1 MAAASVVV
9 AAAQLRAVGGS
20 LEAAL
25 SSSGERGRRGT
36 RRRREEGTIV
46 CRRAVPLRHRPAGG
60 RRRGDMRPGRE
71 RARSGPSSRPGEGDT
86 RRELPTGG
94 GGEGRGRG
102 IAVRDADGEG
112 PPPPGIAS
120 SARRGDVVGTG
131 YRQAEIAGRPR
142 RRRRCRGT
150 ELLQS
155 EMTG

>member
-1 MAAASVVV
+1 MAAAAV
-9 AAAQLRAVGGS
+9 AAAQQREVGGS
-20 LEAAL
+20 LAAAL

-94 GGEGRGRG
+94 GGEG
-102 IAVRDADGEG
+102 
-112 PPPPGIAS
+112 
-120 SARRGDVVGTG
+120 T
-131 YRQAEIAGRPR
+131 AGRVGHPR
-142 RRRRCRGT
+142 TVIGARHGAEHLRSNVARPNGRRLLRREG
-150 ELLQS
+150 LK
-155 EMTG
+155 